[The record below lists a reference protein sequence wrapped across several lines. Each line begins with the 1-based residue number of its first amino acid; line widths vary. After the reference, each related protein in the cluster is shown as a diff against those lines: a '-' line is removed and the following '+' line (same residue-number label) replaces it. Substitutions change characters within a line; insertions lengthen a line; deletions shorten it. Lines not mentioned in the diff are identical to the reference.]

1 MTRHHPSGRRH
12 VDRLRALDLGEL
24 LDAPTLGALRR
35 RDGISPARVRAGVL
49 WLLAGEMVNEAR
61 RADCLD
67 HLDQLQRLTAAGA
80 SPCAIAHRLRALAHR
95 LHPTGP
101 DEPTRTAQAEA
112 HRAVDTA
119 LLAALTHRLQEE
131 AAA

>member
-1 MTRHHPSGRRH
+1 MTRHTTARRH
-12 VDRLRALDLGEL
+12 VDRLRALSLDEL
-24 LDAPTLGALRR
+24 LDAPTLGAVRR

-49 WLLAGEMVNEAR
+49 WLLAQEVVNEAR

-67 HLDQLQRLTAAGA
+67 HLDQLQRFTAAGA
-80 SPCAIAHRLRALAHR
+80 SPCAIARRLRTLAHR

-101 DEPTRTAQAEA
+101 DEPAPNAHADA

-119 LLAALTHRLQEE
+119 LRDALTNRLQED